1 MTNKNTHVWVILDET
16 DYRCINCDV
25 RHTPSRNNQECS
37 YVKKPKNKEASASFN
52 QCTRYKKAGPQK
64 ENAPMANV

>member
-37 YVKKPKNKEASASFN
+37 YVKKPKNKEASHA
-52 QCTRYKKAGPQK
+52 
-64 ENAPMANV
+64 